1 MPSRAKGVEVS
12 KAHTNRQA
20 ALNRRQIT
28 AQYAEQHA
36 IALSGRN
43 LEDELTIAEHKA
55 ASLERQLASIQAE
68 LCTTQAALA
77 ESNAQR
83 DAAQADA
90 ANAGRRQ
97 AIEHVLMMQAVR
109 RFKEMQA
116 AHSKL
121 SKVIRLAL
129 SPEKYHEYRKMVTDE

>member
-1 MPSRAKGVEVS
+1 MSAKQS
-12 KAHTNRQA
+12 HRQSI
-20 ALNRRQIT
+20 LVRKQIT

-43 LEDELTIAEHKA
+43 LEDELTISEHKVA
-55 ASLERQLASIQAE
+55 RLERQLASVQAE
-68 LCTTQAALA
+68 LQATQIALV

-129 SPEKYHEYRKMVTDE
+129 SPEKYHEYRKMVTDNLSFDDF

>member
-1 MPSRAKGVEVS
+1 MS

-43 LEDELTIAEHKA
+43 LEDELTISEHKVA
-55 ASLERQLASIQAE
+55 RLERQLASVQAE
-68 LCTTQAALA
+68 LQATQIALV

-97 AIEHVLMMQAVR
+97 AIEHTLLMQAVR
-109 RFKEMQA
+109 RFQGVQS
-116 AHSKL
+116 AHDKL

-129 SPEKYHEYRKMVTDE
+129 TPEKYHEYRKMVTDE

>member
-1 MPSRAKGVEVS
+1 MSVR
-12 KAHTNRQA
+12 HTNRQA

-36 IALSGRN
+36 IALSGRR
-43 LEDELTIAEHKA
+43 LEDELTMAEHKI
-55 ASLERQLASIQAE
+55 ASLERQLASVQAE
-68 LCTTQAALA
+68 LCATQAALA

-90 ANAGRRQ
+90 ANTARRQ
-97 AIEHVLMMQAVR
+97 AIEHTLLMQAVR
-109 RFKEMQA
+109 RFQGVQS
-116 AHSKL
+116 AHDKL

-129 SPEKYHEYRKMVTDE
+129 TPEKYHMYRGMIEDDTTRT